1 MAAQCAVCRVETD
14 SGQGL
19 NRVGGADVCDPCF
32 LGMAPERVRSRGWG
46 WQIRQWQVT
55 NGDGEVIGY
64 GTDATL
70 DLPANTGLHFKCRR
84 KKLWRKLL
92 SLVSPGVA
100 SGDELFDAHV
110 HVVSK
115 NAATAKMVLADEGVQ
130 SIVLDMLGE
139 GSWIELDR
147 TTLRSHSIRDE
158 YVSEAR
164 FSSEMC
170 VLATHIERIRDAG
183 LGA

>member
-1 MAAQCAVCRVETD
+1 MAAD
-14 SGQGL
+14 PGQGL

-32 LGMAPERVRSRGWG
+32 LGLAPERVRSRGWG
-46 WQIRQWQVT
+46 LHIKQWQVT
-55 NGDGEVIGY
+55 DHEGAVIGY

-70 DLPANTGLHFKCRR
+70 ELPHNTGMHFRCRR
-84 KKLWRKLL
+84 KNVWRKLV

-115 NAATAKMVLADEGVQ
+115 SVGMTQMVLADEGVQ
-130 SIVLDMLGE
+130 SIVMDMLGE

-147 TTLRSHSIRDE
+147 TSLRSYSIRDE

-170 VLATHIERIRDAG
+170 VLATHIERIRETG
-183 LGA
+183 VGA